1 MGLKQEIDMKRLLVT
16 LVLLTCSSIGFAQ
29 SVDVV
34 DTDSRVIKLSGC
46 TGFMVD
52 GNYLFTAKHCL
63 NGLGKSIKME
73 DITAELVYVTDAS
86 DGPIVYY
93 VPSENGKKYK
103 SFNVSDR
110 PPPVDSLVHSI
121 GYPGGNYAVTYGKI
135 TGGNGKNVN
144 YASMRISPG
153 NSGGPLINENDEIVG
168 IAQAVD
174 IPLNSNNS
182 YFSAHRLIVQALSAS
197 KAKVGG
203 TASPRKNEEPKI
215 AKKADVVIFT
225 ADWCGACQVLKR
237 EVSYE
242 DFTSRGLNPIE
253 VKHDN
258 GEWDNKQLVNE
269 FRQATGKDVDRL
281 PTIWVRG
288 TSKYETGYTSGRR
301 LSLLGWIIRGVKGL
315 GTLLFGNTPGGE
327 IVPDDGP
334 PSVPR
339 TPTPPDNWNSNPE
352 FDELPAASAPPGI
365 SDPDDLDVPPPP
377 GQEVAPTPT
386 EPIVEDIDWENISII
401 VAAKKQLEGFT
412 REAAARVLLKAI
424 QGPIARANAEFF
436 DGKANIEIVDERTQP
451 IRYESFVTTA
461 GIDPDPFYVMVLVK
475 KQSLGLKSLIA
486 GKVERSILEKVPQGT
501 PLEIVFERIHA
512 QAYTAITNSLEV
524 RDKVTPPPTEA
535 ETTREIILS
544 AVRDEI
550 GDLKGNIKGIVVPD
564 KDEIISGVMSNVGPA
579 IEELQS
585 TQNEDGEDRSFFQ
598 RLIAGLLALIGA
610 GQATG
615 GVRGFLKARMMKKLG
630 QKITP
635 ESPSKE

>member
-1 MGLKQEIDMKRLLVT
+1 
-16 LVLLTCSSIGFAQ
+16 
-29 SVDVV
+29 
-34 DTDSRVIKLSGC
+34 
-46 TGFMVD
+46 
-52 GNYLFTAKHCL
+52 
-63 NGLGKSIKME
+63 
-73 DITAELVYVTDAS
+73 
-86 DGPIVYY
+86 
-93 VPSENGKKYK
+93 
-103 SFNVSDR
+103 
-110 PPPVDSLVHSI
+110 
-121 GYPGGNYAVTYGKI
+121 
-135 TGGNGKNVN
+135 
-144 YASMRISPG
+144 
-153 NSGGPLINENDEIVG
+153 
-168 IAQAVD
+168 
-174 IPLNSNNS
+174 
-182 YFSAHRLIVQALSAS
+182 
-197 KAKVGG
+197 
-203 TASPRKNEEPKI
+203 
-215 AKKADVVIFT
+215 
-225 ADWCGACQVLKR
+225 
-237 EVSYE
+237 
-242 DFTSRGLNPIE
+242 
-253 VKHDN
+253 
-258 GEWDNKQLVNE
+258 
-269 FRQATGKDVDRL
+269 
-281 PTIWVRG
+281 
-288 TSKYETGYTSGRR
+288 
-301 LSLLGWIIRGVKGL
+301 
-315 GTLLFGNTPGGE
+315 
-327 IVPDDGP
+327 
-334 PSVPR
+334 
-339 TPTPPDNWNSNPE
+339 
-352 FDELPAASAPPGI
+352 
-365 SDPDDLDVPPPP
+365 
-377 GQEVAPTPT
+377 
-386 EPIVEDIDWENISII
+386 
-401 VAAKKQLEGFT
+401 
-412 REAAARVLLKAI
+412 LLKAI

>member
-1 MGLKQEIDMKRLLVT
+1 MKRLLVT
-16 LVLLTCSSIGFAQ
+16 LVLLACSSIGFAQ

-34 DTDSRVIKLSGC
+34 DTDSRVIKLRGC

-63 NGLGKSIKME
+63 NRLGKSIKME

-93 VPSENGKKYK
+93 VPSENGKRYK
-103 SFNVSDR
+103 SFNVSDS
-110 PPPVDSLVHSI
+110 PPPIDSLVHSI

-135 TGGNGKNVN
+135 TGGNGETVN

-174 IPLNSNNS
+174 VPLNSNNS
-182 YFSAHRLIVQALSAS
+182 YFSSHRLIVQALSAS

-258 GEWDNKQLVNE
+258 LFFGEWDNKQLVNE

-315 GTLLFGNTPGGE
+315 GTLLFGNAPGGE

-352 FDELPAASAPPGI
+352 FDELPATPAHPGI

-377 GQEVAPTPT
+377 DQEVAPTPT
-386 EPIVEDIDWENISII
+386 EPIVEDIDWENVSII

-512 QAYTAITNSLEV
+512 QAYTAITDSLEV